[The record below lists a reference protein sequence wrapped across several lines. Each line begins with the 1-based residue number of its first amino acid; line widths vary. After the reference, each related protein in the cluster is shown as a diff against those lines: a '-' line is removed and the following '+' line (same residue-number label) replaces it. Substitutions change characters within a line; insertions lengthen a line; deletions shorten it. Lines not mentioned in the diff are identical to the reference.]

1 MLQLNK
7 ELNRISGGVIS
18 TGSIITY
25 KLATEELSEQTT
37 IIFNIFDDAAKVVEG
52 KPFPT
57 VDIEQL
63 IKDGKP
69 VNGGKY
75 TPSDD
80 VLSGLPENPK
90 LVDVTDE
97 IAKRFLEEAFFGANT
112 ITKLGA
118 TLPE

>member
-25 KLATEELSEQTT
+25 KIGTEELTEETT
-37 IIFNIFDDAAKVVEG
+37 IIFNVFDDAAKVIEG
-52 KPFPT
+52 KPIPPI
-57 VDIEQL
+57 DIEEC
-63 IKDGKP
+63 IKDEKP

-80 VLSGLPENPK
+80 VLNDLPVGAK
-90 LVDVTDE
+90 LVNVTDRV
-97 IAKRFLEEAFFGANT
+97 AKKFLEDAFFGPNT
-112 ITKLGA
+112 ITELGA
-118 TLPE
+118 TLPG

>member
-7 ELNRISGGVIS
+7 ALNRISGGTIS

-25 KLATEELSEQTT
+25 KLGTEELTEETT
-37 IIFNIFDDAAKVVEG
+37 IIFNIFDDAEKVSTG

-57 VDIEQL
+57 VDIEEL

-80 VLSGLPENPK
+80 VLNDLPENPK

-112 ITKLGA
+112 ITKIGS